1 VFNEHTDQHRSRLRR
16 RQRRRTGDSPGPCD
30 RSPQTVVRSTISPAL
45 ELRANGHLRISL
57 RQAQNRCLRSNS
69 ETQLG
74 RARIEGITVATGGKV
89 RSAPRCLVGKPA
101 CRESSPPAEH
111 LRRIARHFRRRIT
124 CWIRRWLGQW
134 LRRFKGRIAGWIMHR
149 LVGRIAFGGSNWIAE
164 RLRWT
169 SRGRGHGH
177 LSSADAHVT
186 AAGAETGRFS
196 RTDPLRTS
204 SPQIQRFL
212 FIALAVWSAASFT
225 TSFASP
231 VAFWASPF
239 NS

>member
-30 RSPQTVVRSTISPAL
+30 RSPQPVVRSTISPAL

-134 LRRFKGRIAGWIMHR
+134 LRRFKGRIARWIMHW
-149 LVGRIAFGGSNWIAE
+149 LVARITFRGE
-164 RLRWT
+164 RLD
-169 SRGRGHGH
+169 RGVASLDFQG
-177 LSSADAHVT
+177 
-186 AAGAETGRFS
+186 S
-196 RTDPLRTS
+196 RTWAPIFSSNLRCRRPRT
-204 SPQIQRFL
+204 RC
-212 FIALAVWSAASFT
+212 AAQHTADTDHRS
-225 TSFASP
+225 
-231 VAFWASPF
+231 V
-239 NS
+239 